1 MGPEILIPLSFFA
14 LIAAIILVPI
24 VVRERTKRS
33 AHELVSQALA
43 RGQTLDPTL
52 VEQLSRNIADEGNR
66 ARKTLGRGVIMLA
79 LAAGFIGAGFVGG
92 GWEDAHD
99 MAVPAVIL
107 GSLGAAF
114 ILLAI
119 LDYASKRQSAA

>member
-1 MGPEILIPLSFFA
+1 MGPEILIPLSFFGM
-14 LIAAIILVPI
+14 IAALVLVPI

-43 RGQTLDPTL
+43 RGQSVDPAL

-66 ARKTLGRGVIMLA
+66 ARKSLGRGVIMLA
-79 LAAGFIGAGFVGG
+79 LALGFIGAGYVGG

-107 GSLGAAF
+107 GSLGVAF
-114 ILLAI
+114 ILLSI
-119 LDYASKRQSAA
+119 LDYSTKRQSAA